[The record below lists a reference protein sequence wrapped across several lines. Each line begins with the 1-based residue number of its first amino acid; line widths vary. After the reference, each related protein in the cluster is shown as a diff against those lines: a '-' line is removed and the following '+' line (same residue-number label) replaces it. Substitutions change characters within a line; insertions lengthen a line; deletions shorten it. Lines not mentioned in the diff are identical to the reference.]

1 MSRPDIIRAWKDED
15 YRRSLTSA
23 ERALLP
29 ENPAGVVELT
39 DAELGAVFGAGTYA
53 YGTLGC
59 CGSAIVCIGLTFAIG
74 TGGCCYGGL
83 TN

>member
-1 MSRPDIIRAWKDED
+1 MSQFDIIRAWKDEE
-15 YRRSLTSA
+15 YRQTLSDA
-23 ERALLP
+23 ERAMLP
-29 ENPAGVVELT
+29 EHPAGIVELA
-39 DAELGAVFGAGTYA
+39 DADLKAVCGAGTYA

-83 TN
+83 LE